1 MAFLRNAPS
10 SANLLCYTHSVPTEP
25 PEPKSAD
32 EENAVFERNTIITTD
47 IKSIA
52 IKFLMKS
59 IVFLRN
65 ALSTA
70 NYLCYTRSVPEE
82 LIKNK
87 VAFETQKK
95 KVYKF

>member
-10 SANLLCYTHSVPTEP
+10 FANLPWLNIFGSYGTARRL
-25 PEPKSAD
+25 PKCAG
-32 EENAVFERNTIITTD
+32 EENAAFERNTIITTD
-47 IKSIA
+47 IKSIT

-59 IVFLRN
+59 MALLRN

-82 LIKNK
+82 
-87 VAFETQKK
+87 
-95 KVYKF
+95 